1 MIAALPPS
9 SMLQQGTCKIT
20 GSGVGSWNRAKQTNR
35 MLLLVSYPL
44 QTVLQSFDTVMIKA
58 KDCLGI
64 K

>member
-1 MIAALPPS
+1 
-9 SMLQQGTCKIT
+9 MLQQGTCKIT
-20 GSGVGSWNRAKQTNR
+20 GSGVGSWNRAKQTNC